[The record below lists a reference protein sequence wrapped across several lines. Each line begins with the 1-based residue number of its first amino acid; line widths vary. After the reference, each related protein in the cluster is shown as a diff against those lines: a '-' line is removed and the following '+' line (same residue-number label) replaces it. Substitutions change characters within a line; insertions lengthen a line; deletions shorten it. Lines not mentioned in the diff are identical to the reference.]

1 MFCDYFNKCC
11 PYVICTLRCAQ
22 RAFSDRAQV
31 IFQNL
36 KRDYDIKITEHVF
49 YTEMALKVFYA
60 GRKYRVLGS
69 RINHAK
75 NSMGQKYINTNTGQ
89 MPLSQ
94 LPDNDKNKNKNDDKA
109 KKTSKPVEVEPL
121 SSNYAE

>member
-1 MFCDYFNKCC
+1 M
-11 PYVICTLRCAQ
+11 
-22 RAFSDRAQV
+22 
-31 IFQNL
+31 
-36 KRDYDIKITEHVF
+36 RDYDIKVNEHV
-49 YTEMALKVFYA
+49 YLQVMALKVFYA

-94 LPDNDKNKNKNDDKA
+94 LPDNDKNKNKNNNKNDDKT
-109 KKTSKPVEVEPL
+109 KKAPKSVEVEPI

>member
-1 MFCDYFNKCC
+1 
-11 PYVICTLRCAQ
+11 
-22 RAFSDRAQV
+22 
-31 IFQNL
+31 
-36 KRDYDIKITEHVF
+36 
-49 YTEMALKVFYA
+49 MALKVFYA

-89 MPLSQ
+89 LPLSQ
-94 LPDNDKNKNKNDDKA
+94 VTDNDTNKNKNKNKNENKA
-109 KKTSKPVEVEPL
+109 KSVALEPI

>member
-1 MFCDYFNKCC
+1 MQTVAAYQ
-11 PYVICTLRCAQ
+11 L
-22 RAFSDRAQV
+22 FSHFKA
-31 IFQNL
+31 
-36 KRDYDIKITEHVF
+36 KRDYDIKVNEHVF
-49 YTEMALKVFYA
+49 FTEMALKVFYA

-94 LPDNDKNKNKNDDKA
+94 LPDTDKNKNKNKNDDKT
-109 KKTSKPVEVEPL
+109 KKAPKSVEVEPI